1 MSVPESE
8 QLAAAVDRLVERF
21 PSASLEEIRA
31 LVEYERSR
39 LEGSRIR
46 DYLPVLIEHSV
57 RDRLREIGHEAIRH
71 DVAHADAGGPPG
83 GNVRVNKVPIETTFN
98 ARITLLNGGLG
109 GGTS

>member
-1 MSVPESE
+1 MSMPESE

-21 PSASLEEIRA
+21 PDAPANKIRA
-31 LVEYERSR
+31 LVETERSR

-46 DYLPVLIEHSV
+46 DYVPVLIEHSV
-57 RDRLREIGHEAIRH
+57 RDRLRQAGYEERMR
-71 DVAHADAGGPPG
+71 VAHANAAPTG
-83 GNVRVNKVPIETTFN
+83 GNVRAGEVPMETTFN